1 MSKLFVIIGLP
12 GSGKSFEARKIA
24 EEETAII
31 VSSDAIR
38 KEINGDE
45 NDQNNGGKV
54 FEIAKKRLKEALTE
68 GRNVIMDST
77 NISCKRRIA
86 LLEEMK
92 KYATESIAVLMAT
105 PFEMCVERQNLRERK
120 VDVEV
125 ITRMY
130 HNFQVPYYY
139 EGWNKI
145 EVVYPGRH
153 WTDRC
158 SKNII
163 DLITGCGELF
173 DFDQKNPHHQMTL
186 GWHMNAC
193 YEYVRHRSDDVSLCE
208 AALFHDIGKIKTQ
221 TFDTNGVAHYYQHH
235 CVSGYDS
242 LFEFGFCFN
251 DDERL
256 LRAAYIQWHMGP
268 YFWKEEKTQKKY
280 KNLLGDEF
288 YNNLMLLHEGDVQA
302 H

>member
-1 MSKLFVIIGLP
+1 MSKLFVMIGLP

-24 EEETAII
+24 EKENAII

-45 NDQNNGGKV
+45 GDQNNGGKV
-54 FEIAKKRLKEALTE
+54 FEIAKKRLKEALTK

-86 LLEEMK
+86 LLGKMK

-105 PFEMCVERQNLRERK
+105 PFEMCVDRQNLRERK

-139 EGWNKI
+139 EGWDKI
-145 EVVYPGRH
+145 EVVYPEQEYVHYTTNHIVELLDG
-153 WTDRC
+153 C
-158 SKNII
+158 SI
-163 DLITGCGELF
+163 LYLF
-173 DFDQKNPHHQMTL
+173 NQQNPHHQLSL
-186 GWHMNAC
+186 GHHMNSC
-193 YEYVRHRSDDVSLCE
+193 YETVSCNSDDKVLCE
-208 AALFHDIGKIKTQ
+208 AALLHDIGKLKTQ
-221 TFDTNGVAHYYQHH
+221 TFGDDGVAHYYQHH

-242 LFEFGFCFN
+242 LFEVSGCTDV
-251 DDERL
+251 DDKL
-256 LRAAYIQWHMGP
+256 LRAAYMQWHMGP

-280 KNLLGDEF
+280 KNLFGDKF
-288 YNNLMLLHEGDVQA
+288 YKNLMILHEGDVQA